1 MLRRIT
7 TCIVTTC
14 HSSIFG
20 TTYQPIEFEG
30 EGLGRRVVWRGAH
43 YQSEPRA
50 REAAVEHWQR
60 VRGVFRPGVKK

>member
-30 EGLGRRVVWRGAH
+30 EGLGRRVVWRGRTTSRSRAH
-43 YQSEPRA
+43 GRLPWSIGSACAECSGQE
-50 REAAVEHWQR
+50 
-60 VRGVFRPGVKK
+60 